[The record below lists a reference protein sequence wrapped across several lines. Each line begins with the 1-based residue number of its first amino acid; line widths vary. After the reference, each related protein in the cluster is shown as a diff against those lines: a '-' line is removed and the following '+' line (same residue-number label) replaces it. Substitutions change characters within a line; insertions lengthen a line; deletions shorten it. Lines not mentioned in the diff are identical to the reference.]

1 MSNFPFTPNHPLLL
15 IGCGNMGGAL
25 ARGWLNAGLEPAAF
39 FAIDP
44 ILATKKTDDLPASQI
59 VASVGDLP
67 NGIVPRVIVMAVK
80 PQMMTDVLPK
90 LKSLIGQDTLI
101 TSVAAGT
108 TIAQYEENFGEVSI
122 IRTMPNTPAA
132 VGKGI
137 TGMTANNKASSADK
151 ALAQQLLSAVGE
163 VVWVEKEELIDSVTA
178 VSGSGPAYVFYMIE
192 AMAAAGVQNG
202 LSEDVAMKLA
212 RQTIIGAGALLEA
225 SEDSAA
231 ELRRKVTS
239 PKGTTAAALDVLMGN
254 EGLAPIVKSA
264 VTAARKRS
272 EDLS

>member
-1 MSNFPFTPNHPLLL
+1 
-15 IGCGNMGGAL
+15 MGGAL
-25 ARGWLNAGLEPAAF
+25 ARGWLKAGLDGDAF

-44 ILATKKTDDLPASQI
+44 NLAAQSHDGLPASQI
-59 VASVGDLP
+59 VASMRDLP
-67 NGIVPRVIVMAVK
+67 DNIAPRVIVMAVK
-80 PQMMTDVLPK
+80 PQMMTDVLPE
-90 LKSLIGQDTLI
+90 LKSLIGQNTLV

-137 TGMTANNKASSADK
+137 TGMTANRQASAADK

-163 VVWVEKEELIDSVTA
+163 VVWVEEETLIDSVTA
-178 VSGSGPAYVFYMIE
+178 VSGSGPAYVFYMVE
-192 AMAAAGVQNG
+192 ALAAAGVQNG

-212 RQTIIGAGALLEA
+212 RQTIVGAGALLEA
-225 SEDSAA
+225 SAESAA
-231 ELRRKVTS
+231 DLRRKVTS
-239 PKGTTAAALDVLMGN
+239 PKGTTAAALDVLMAE
-254 EGLAPIVKSA
+254 EGLSAIITRA

-272 EDLS
+272 EELS